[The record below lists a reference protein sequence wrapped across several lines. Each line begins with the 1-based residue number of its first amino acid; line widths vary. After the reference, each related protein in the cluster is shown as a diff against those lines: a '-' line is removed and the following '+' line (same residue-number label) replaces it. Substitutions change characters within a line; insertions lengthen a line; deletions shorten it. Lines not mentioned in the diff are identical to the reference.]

1 MAQEWN
7 SHMIP
12 PADDYYKN
20 WIKKKLFKDLGKHPK
35 AEARKDFNFEKE
47 KKKNYKGEELGICGF
62 LTREPS
68 TTPTVTTQRFRGS
81 RYQLSEYRARKVGG
95 YLKRNSWQ

>member
-47 KKKNYKGEELGICGF
+47 KKKKL
-62 LTREPS
+62 
-68 TTPTVTTQRFRGS
+68 
-81 RYQLSEYRARKVGG
+81 
-95 YLKRNSWQ
+95 